1 MSYNDI
7 DYDDEAEEEES
18 ETTLQSAREELEY
31 WTEFFQEQ
39 KDEKPEEWM
48 FYRNPFL
55 DPSVYAFW
63 ILTDEEKELLL
74 HWKNWQGDIITY
86 LFSIAV
92 IRKEDIKI

>member
-1 MSYNDI
+1 MSYHDI

-18 ETTLQSAREELEY
+18 KATLQSAREELEY

-55 DPSVYAFW
+55 DPSIYAYW
-63 ILTDEEKELLL
+63 LLTDEEKELVV
-74 HWKNWQGDIITY
+74 H
-86 LFSIAV
+86 
-92 IRKEDIKI
+92 

>member
-1 MSYNDI
+1 MSYHDI

-18 ETTLQSAREELEY
+18 EATPQSAREELEY

-55 DPSVYAFW
+55 DPSIYAYW
-63 ILTDEEKELLL
+63 LLTDEEKEL
-74 HWKNWQGDIITY
+74 IIH
-86 LFSIAV
+86 
-92 IRKEDIKI
+92 

>member
-1 MSYNDI
+1 MSYHDI

-18 ETTLQSAREELEY
+18 EATLQSAREELEY

-55 DPSVYAFW
+55 DPSIYAYW
-63 ILTDEEKELLL
+63 LLTDEEKDLIV
-74 HWKNWQGDIITY
+74 H
-86 LFSIAV
+86 
-92 IRKEDIKI
+92 

>member
-1 MSYNDI
+1 MDDYIQLTSSLKSNQMSYHDI

-18 ETTLQSAREELEY
+18 EATLQSAREELEY

-55 DPSVYAFW
+55 DPSIYAYW
-63 ILTDEEKELLL
+63 LLTDEEKEL
-74 HWKNWQGDIITY
+74 IIH
-86 LFSIAV
+86 
-92 IRKEDIKI
+92 

>member
-1 MSYNDI
+1 MSYHDI

-18 ETTLQSAREELEY
+18 EATLQSAREELEY

-55 DPSVYAFW
+55 DPSIYAYW
-63 ILTDEEKELLL
+63 LLTDEEKKLIV
-74 HWKNWQGDIITY
+74 H
-86 LFSIAV
+86 
-92 IRKEDIKI
+92 

>member
-1 MSYNDI
+1 MSYHDI

-18 ETTLQSAREELEY
+18 ETTHQSAREELEY

-55 DPSVYAFW
+55 DPSIYAYW
-63 ILTDEEKELLL
+63 LLTDEEKELIV
-74 HWKNWQGDIITY
+74 H
-86 LFSIAV
+86 
-92 IRKEDIKI
+92 

>member
-1 MSYNDI
+1 MSYHDI

-18 ETTLQSAREELEY
+18 EATLQSAREELEY

-55 DPSVYAFW
+55 DPSIYAYW
-63 ILTDEEKELLL
+63 LLTDEEKELVV
-74 HWKNWQGDIITY
+74 H
-86 LFSIAV
+86 
-92 IRKEDIKI
+92 

>member
-1 MSYNDI
+1 MDDYIQLTSSLKSNQISYHDI

-18 ETTLQSAREELEY
+18 EATMQSAREELEY

-55 DPSVYAFW
+55 DPSIYAYW
-63 ILTDEEKELLL
+63 LLTDEEKEL
-74 HWKNWQGDIITY
+74 IIH
-86 LFSIAV
+86 
-92 IRKEDIKI
+92 

>member
-1 MSYNDI
+1 MSYHDI

-18 ETTLQSAREELEY
+18 EATLQSAREELEY

-55 DPSVYAFW
+55 DPSVYAYW
-63 ILTDEEKELLL
+63 LLTDEEKDLIV
-74 HWKNWQGDIITY
+74 H
-86 LFSIAV
+86 
-92 IRKEDIKI
+92 

>member
-1 MSYNDI
+1 MSEY
-7 DYDDEAEEEES
+7 DYDYEEADEQES

-31 WTEFFQEQ
+31 WTDFFQEQ

-74 HWKNWQGDIITY
+74 H
-86 LFSIAV
+86 
-92 IRKEDIKI
+92 

>member
-1 MSYNDI
+1 MSYHNI

-18 ETTLQSAREELEY
+18 EATLQSAREELEY

-55 DPSVYAFW
+55 DPSIYAYW
-63 ILTDEEKELLL
+63 LLTDEEKELIV
-74 HWKNWQGDIITY
+74 H
-86 LFSIAV
+86 
-92 IRKEDIKI
+92 

>member
-1 MSYNDI
+1 MS
-7 DYDDEAEEEES
+7 DYEYDYEEADEQES

-55 DPSVYAFW
+55 DPSVYAYW
-63 ILTDEEKELLL
+63 ILTEACMTY
-74 HWKNWQGDIITY
+74 DIYMSNKQKKSYRYHGIS
-86 LFSIAV
+86 L
-92 IRKEDIKI
+92 KIVRGQTNS

>member
-1 MSYNDI
+1 MSYHDI

-18 ETTLQSAREELEY
+18 EATLQSAREELEY

-55 DPSVYAFW
+55 DPSIYAYW
-63 ILTDEEKELLL
+63 LLTDEENELIV
-74 HWKNWQGDIITY
+74 H
-86 LFSIAV
+86 
-92 IRKEDIKI
+92 

>member
-1 MSYNDI
+1 MSYHDI

-18 ETTLQSAREELEY
+18 EATLQSAREELEY

-55 DPSVYAFW
+55 DATVYAYW
-63 ILTDEEKELLL
+63 MLTDEEKELIV
-74 HWKNWQGDIITY
+74 H
-86 LFSIAV
+86 
-92 IRKEDIKI
+92 